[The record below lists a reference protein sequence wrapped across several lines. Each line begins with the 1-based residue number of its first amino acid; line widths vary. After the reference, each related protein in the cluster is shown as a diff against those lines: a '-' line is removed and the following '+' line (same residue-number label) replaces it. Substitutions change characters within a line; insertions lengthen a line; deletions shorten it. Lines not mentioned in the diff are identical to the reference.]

1 LRIAEL
7 IRTFLGSW
15 AHPVDPQSA
24 IDNPQFGGVAVVGR
38 SCDIFHNLPNGT
50 PMATDSILRPG
61 ELKEILL
68 KEIQAADLAEIDVR
82 EVGTVLEVKDGIA
95 RIYGLT
101 SAMAGEMLEFTSS
114 ETSEK
119 VTGQALNL
127 EEDNIGAV
135 IFGNYLVL
143 REGDEVRRTG
153 RVLDVPVGRALV
165 GRVVDALGRPVDGL
179 GPVHTTTT
187 RKVDIV
193 APGIIKRQPVKEPL
207 QTGIKAI
214 DSMIPIGRGQRE
226 LIIGDR
232 GTGKTAIAIDT
243 IINQKGEGVIC
254 VYVAIG
260 QKNST
265 VAAVVERLKEHGAMD
280 YSIVVVASAAEP
292 APMQY
297 IAPFAGCAMAEYFMY
312 DEKQA
317 TLCVY
322 DDLSK
327 QAAAY
332 RQLSLVLRRP
342 PGREAYPGDVF
353 YLHSRLLERAAK
365 LSNEMGAGSLT
376 ALPIIETQA
385 GDVSAYI
392 PTNVISITDGQI
404 FLETDMF
411 YSNVRPA
418 INPGISV
425 SRVGGSA
432 QIKAMKQ
439 VAGRLRLD
447 LAQYRELEAFAQFGS
462 ELDQATQKQLA
473 RGARVV
479 EVLKQP
485 QYQPMPVE
493 RQVMIIFAVTN
504 GYLDDVAPGEIKA
517 WEQGFLDFM
526 GVQHPE
532 LGQEIRTRKL
542 LPDDLA
548 ARLRAAID
556 EYQKIAR

>member
-1 LRIAEL
+1 
-7 IRTFLGSW
+7 
-15 AHPVDPQSA
+15 
-24 IDNPQFGGVAVVGR
+24 
-38 SCDIFHNLPNGT
+38 
-50 PMATDSILRPG
+50 MATDSILRPG

-68 KEIQAADLAEIDVR
+68 KEIQTADLAELDVR

-135 IFGNYLVL
+135 IFGDYLVL

-153 RVLDVPVGRALV
+153 RVLDVPVGPALV

-179 GPVHTTTT
+179 GPVHTTQT

-260 QKNST
+260 QKSST
-265 VAAVVERLKEHGAMD
+265 VAAVVERLKQHGAMD
-280 YSIVVVASAAEP
+280 YSIVLVASAAEP

-312 DEKQA
+312 DEKKA

-365 LSNEMGAGSLT
+365 LSNEMGGGSLT

-447 LAQYRELEAFAQFGS
+447 LAQYRELEAFSQFGS

-473 RGARVV
+473 RGERVV

-485 QYQPMPVE
+485 QYLPMPVE
-493 RQVMIIFAVTN
+493 RQVMVIFAVTN
-504 GYLDDVAPGEIKA
+504 GYLDDVAPEHIKA

-526 GVQHPE
+526 VAQHPE
-532 LGQEIRTRKL
+532 LGQEIRTRKVL
-542 LPDDLA
+542 ADELA

-556 EYQKIAR
+556 EYKKIATR

>member
-1 LRIAEL
+1 
-7 IRTFLGSW
+7 
-15 AHPVDPQSA
+15 
-24 IDNPQFGGVAVVGR
+24 
-38 SCDIFHNLPNGT
+38 
-50 PMATDSILRPG
+50 MATDSILRPG

-68 KEIQAADLAEIDVR
+68 KEIQTADLAEIDVR

-135 IFGNYLVL
+135 IFGDYLVL

-153 RVLDVPVGRALV
+153 RVLDVPVGPALV

-179 GPVHTTTT
+179 GPVHTTHT

-260 QKNST
+260 QKSST
-265 VAAVVERLKEHGAMD
+265 VAAVVERLKEHAAME

-312 DEKQA
+312 DEKKA

-365 LSNEMGAGSLT
+365 LSSEMGGGSLT

-447 LAQYRELEAFAQFGS
+447 LAQYRELEAFSQFGS

-493 RQVMIIFAVTN
+493 RQVMVLFAVTN
-504 GYLDDVAPGEIKA
+504 GYLDDVAPEHIKA

-526 GVQHPE
+526 TAQHPE
-532 LGQEIRTRKL
+532 LGQEIRTRKVL
-542 LPDDLA
+542 ADELA
-548 ARLRAAID
+548 ARLRAAIE
-556 EYQKIAR
+556 EYKKIAAH